1 MRKLTSLDTLIG
13 DEFSCDYKGR
23 VYTVTWVTHNAV
35 VQKVARSLS
44 TFVKQTTNT
53 CYIDLFTMSDSSDDL
68 FSDSDW
74 ELGISGLIP
83 QTHGNSDS
91 VLPEDN
97 VIEQQVQFYLSK
109 TVP

>member
-1 MRKLTSLDTLIG
+1 
-13 DEFSCDYKGR
+13 
-23 VYTVTWVTHNAV
+23 
-35 VQKVARSLS
+35 
-44 TFVKQTTNT
+44 
-53 CYIDLFTMSDSSDDL
+53 MSDSSDDL